1 MYTNSKCSSYSLQ
14 YCLSQHIII
23 DIHSNLRYI
32 IIIIDAVQ
40 STACIKYNLL
50 NISQVCV
57 EAAAIGPYCC
67 DLQSG

>member
-1 MYTNSKCSSYSLQ
+1 MFIICVLLVTTYNYRYS
-14 YCLSQHIII
+14 
-23 DIHSNLRYI
+23 HSNLRYI
-32 IIIIDAVQ
+32 IIIFDAVQ
-40 STACIKYNLL
+40 RTACIKYNLL